1 MRLEPTL
8 STRRQV
14 LEAALVAE
22 RVHLWNDLENE
33 LRGGADP
40 LSGAIEN
47 RVCRIRACCEA
58 LGYVTDWRSVPTRAL
73 LWYRLVETIPQ
84 LGLYP
89 AEGHWADLLVAV
101 GGETEPNFHEV
112 SSEVAR
118 HYDPSRGG
126 PLSFLEL
133 ENQDG

>member
-1 MRLEPTL
+1 M

-22 RVHLWNDLENE
+22 RIHLWTDLEHK
-33 LRGGADP
+33 LHMGAHP

-47 RVCRIRACCEA
+47 RVRRIRACCEA
-58 LGYVTDWRSVPTRAL
+58 LGCVSDWRSVPTRAL

-89 AEGHWADLLVAV
+89 VEGHWADLLVAV
-101 GGETEPNFHEV
+101 GVETEPNFHEV
-112 SSEVAR
+112 TAEVAH

-133 ENQDG
+133 EDQDG